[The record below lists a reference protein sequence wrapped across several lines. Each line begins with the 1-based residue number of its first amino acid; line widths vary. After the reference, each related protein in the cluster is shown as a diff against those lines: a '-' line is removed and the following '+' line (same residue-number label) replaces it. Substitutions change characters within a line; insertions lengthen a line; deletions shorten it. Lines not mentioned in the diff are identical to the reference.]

1 MWVTV
6 TVTGGM
12 GDMAIAMV
20 VMSLRRLTMRRRAIA
35 IITRMAVIQRMAMCS
50 PMGWIMARIV
60 AMATAMVMDTA
71 MVTRQQV
78 DTA

>member
-1 MWVTV
+1 ML
-6 TVTGGM
+6 G
-12 GDMAIAMV
+12 MAIAMV
-20 VMSLRRLTMRRRAIA
+20 VVVISPRRMTMRRKAIA
-35 IITRMAVIQRMAMCS
+35 IATRMAVRQRMAMCS
-50 PMGWIMARIV
+50 PMGWIMARRM

>member
-1 MWVTV
+1 MVML
-6 TVTGGM
+6 G
-12 GDMAIAMV
+12 MAIAMVVV

-50 PMGWIMARIV
+50 PMGWIMARIM
-60 AMATAMVMDTA
+60 AMATAMAMDTA